1 MTRSE
6 WIQVVVLA
14 TTMITAIW
22 WFGRNTVTREDLAAF
37 EQEMRLENREL
48 RAHVDAQTQELRA
61 HVDAQTQEL
70 RAEMQELRAY
80 VNAEMQELR
89 AQMRELRGY
98 IVDHLDGHPVD

>member
-48 RAHVDAQTQELRA
+48 RAHVDAQTQELREQMQELRA
-61 HVDAQTQEL
+61 HVDAQIQEL
-70 RAEMQELRAY
+70 RAHVDAQMQEFR
-80 VNAEMQELR
+80 E
-89 AQMRELRGY
+89 QMRELRGY

>member
-37 EQEMRLENREL
+37 EQEL

-61 HVDAQTQEL
+61 HVDAQMQEL
-70 RAEMQELRAY
+70 RAE
-80 VNAEMQELR
+80 
-89 AQMRELRGY
+89 MRELRGY
-98 IVDHLDGHPVD
+98 IVEHLDGHPVD

>member
-37 EQEMRLENREL
+37 EQEMR
-48 RAHVDAQTQELRA
+48 QE
-61 HVDAQTQEL
+61 VDAQTQEL
-70 RAEMQELRAY
+70 RAEMRELRAH
-80 VNAEMQELR
+80 VDAQMQELR

-98 IVDHLDGHPVD
+98 IVDHLDGHPVE

>member
-1 MTRSE
+1 MARSE

-37 EQEMRLENREL
+37 EQEMRLEMREL
-48 RAHVDAQTQELRA
+48 RE

-70 RAEMQELRAY
+70 RAEFRAEMRELREHVDAQMQELR
-80 VNAEMQELR
+80 AEMQELR